1 MSDLV
6 KHYRQGL
13 EQHLELVETNHQL
26 TTISSVIQRTIDGR
40 RDGFEELDTEAFKN
54 GLRIAANGVLSVGK
68 WVGGQAFDLLSK
80 SMKAAGSQLS
90 ETFDDNKSFIKRIR
104 NELKD
109 YPHTLKIDTG
119 VAGNLTSTGKWKDFN
134 HDLDELIQTTEKFH
148 AHGKAILDHLN
159 HELMVI
165 RELKGVKK
173 NDDILKVVD
182 KFDALNYPNWALPH
196 KNGDTMLSEVLPGGR
211 VFKFKATDTG
221 VEYSMSGDKPAGEA
235 TEVSLSKSEITELL
249 GKVDKLNEL
258 LLQTK
263 QSYDRYLE
271 FVKSWGDAVKQAMNH
286 LDDGNGLSQHVIAEA
301 EKLMKG
307 NANGLA
313 FYSGFT
319 PRVINYVDKYIHGV
333 LGVCTKVI

>member
-1 MSDLV
+1 MSDLL
-6 KHYRQGL
+6 KQYRQGL

-54 GLRIAANGVLSVGK
+54 GLKVAASGVLSVGK
-68 WVGGQAFDLLSK
+68 WVGGQAFSLLSK

-90 ETFDDNKSFIKRIR
+90 KTFDDNKSFIKRIR
-104 NELKD
+104 GDLKE
-109 YPHTLKIDTG
+109 YPHTVKIDTG
-119 VAGNLTSTGKWKDFN
+119 VVGSLTSTGKWKDFE
-134 HDLDELIQTTEKFH
+134 HDLDALIQTAEKLNNH
-148 AHGKAILDHLN
+148 SKSILDHLN
-159 HELMVI
+159 QELLVI
-165 RELKGVKK
+165 RELRNAKK

-182 KFDALNYPNWALPH
+182 KFEALKYPSWALPH
-196 KNGDTMLSEVLPGGR
+196 KNGDTMLSEILPGGR
-211 VFKFKATDTG
+211 VLKFKASDSG
-221 VEYSMSGDKPAGEA
+221 VDYSMSGDKPAGEA
-235 TEVSLSKSEITELL
+235 TEVSLSKSEVTEIL

-263 QSYDRYLE
+263 QGYDHYLE

-286 LDDGNGLSQHVIAEA
+286 LDDGSGLSQHVIAEA

>member
-1 MSDLV
+1 MSDLL
-6 KHYRQGL
+6 KQYRQGL

-26 TTISSVIQRTIDGR
+26 TTVSSVIKRTLDGR

-54 GLRIAANGVLSVGK
+54 GLKVAATGVLSVGK
-68 WVGGQAFDLLSK
+68 WVGGQAFSLLSK

-90 ETFDDNKSFIKRIR
+90 KTFDDNKSFIKRIR
-104 NELKD
+104 GELKE
-109 YPHTLKIDTG
+109 YPHTVKIDTG
-119 VAGNLTSTGKWKDFN
+119 VVGALTSTGKWKDFE
-134 HDLDELIQTTEKFH
+134 HDLDALIQTAEKLNNH
-148 AHGKAILDHLN
+148 SKSILDHLN
-159 HELMVI
+159 QELLVI
-165 RELKGVKK
+165 RELRNAKK

-182 KFDALNYPNWALPH
+182 KFEALKYPSWALPH
-196 KNGDTMLSEVLPGGR
+196 KND
-211 VFKFKATDTG
+211 
-221 VEYSMSGDKPAGEA
+221 YSMSGETPAGEA
-235 TEVSLSKSEITELL
+235 TEVSLSKSEVTEIL

-263 QSYDRYLE
+263 QGYDHYLE
-271 FVKSWGDAVKQAMNH
+271 FVKSWGEAVKQAMNH
-286 LDDGNGLSQHVIAEA
+286 LDDGSGLSQHVIAEA